1 MTRRTIGLLVTLTLG
16 FLAAPLALPAP
27 PPATVNRIGFL
38 CPRPAHNPR
47 AVQNLESFRQGL
59 RDLGYVEG
67 QHLTIAY
74 RSAEDDQ
81 SRLPDLAAELVRL
94 PVDVIVTYSTP
105 AIHAAK
111 QATSTIP
118 IVMAVSGDPVG
129 TGFIA
134 SLARPGGNITG
145 FTGGSVRLAGKRL
158 ELLKELVPEVSRIAV
173 LWNPTNPGVALEW
186 EATQE
191 AARALG
197 VRLYS
202 LEVRRPD
209 EFAPALAN
217 AQRAHAQALIVT
229 GESLFGSHLPQ
240 LTDLVAKSRLPA
252 VYSTPGRATVE
263 AGGLMAYTANASDMF
278 RRAATYVVKI
288 LHGAKPAELPVE
300 EPMRFELAINLK
312 TAQAMG
318 LTVRPIL
325 LFQADEVI
333 R

>member
-1 MTRRTIGLLVTLTLG
+1 MTHRTIGLLVTLTLG
-16 FLAAPLALPAP
+16 FLVAPLASPAP
-27 PPATVNRIGFL
+27 PPAKVSRIGFL

-47 AVQNLESFRQGL
+47 AVQNLGSFRQGL
-59 RDLGYVEG
+59 RDLGYLEG

-118 IVMAVSGDPVG
+118 IVMAASGDPIG
-129 TGFIA
+129 TRFIA

-202 LEVRRPD
+202 LEVRRPE
-209 EFAPALAN
+209 EFEPALAN
-217 AQRAHAQALIVT
+217 AQRVYAQALIVT
-229 GESLFGSHLPQ
+229 AETLFGSYLPQ

-252 VYSTPGRATVE
+252 IFPDRNFAQ
-263 AGGLMAYTANASDMF
+263 AGGLMSYGANVAEMC
-278 RRAATYVVKI
+278 RRAATYVDKI

-300 EPMRFELAINLK
+300 EPMRFELAINLT
-312 TAQAMG
+312 TAHTMG
-318 LTVRPIL
+318 VTIPPTL

>member
-1 MTRRTIGLLVTLTLG
+1 MTRRTIGLLVTPTLG
-16 FLAAPLALPAP
+16 FLVAPLASPAP
-27 PPATVNRIGFL
+27 PPAKVSRIGFL
-38 CPRPAHNPR
+38 CPRSAHNPR
-47 AVQNLESFRQGL
+47 AVRNLESFRQGP
-59 RDLGYVEG
+59 RDLGYLEG

-74 RSAEDDQ
+74 RSAEGDQ

-111 QATSTIP
+111 QATATIP

-197 VRLYS
+197 VRLHS
-202 LEVRRPD
+202 PEVRRPD

-229 GESLFGSHLPQ
+229 AETLFGSHLSQ

-252 VYSTPGRATVE
+252 IFPDRNFAQ
-263 AGGLMAYTANASDMF
+263 AGGLMTYGANVAEMF
-278 RRAATYVVKI
+278 RRAATYVDKI

-300 EPMRFELAINLK
+300 EPMRFKLAINLK
-312 TAQAMG
+312 TAHALG
-318 LTVRPIL
+318 LTLPPTL